1 MAGGRVVLALAGTNC
16 QSSEMPLEFTGTER
30 TLTYTPVEVTLD
42 DGTRIA
48 HTSRG
53 GDVESVW
60 AGDLGDLYVEVT
72 HLGDGPTGGELVLV
86 VPGRDVVAIGDLFD
100 PDPTQVAPSW
110 PVVIDLVLG
119 LVTAT
124 TTVETS
130 HGTVDKERL
139 EVFHQELLGVLHGG
153 VSRG

>member
-1 MAGGRVVLALAGTNC
+1 MSVVITGG
-16 QSSEMPLEFTGTER
+16 ER
-30 TLTYTPVEVTLD
+30 TLTYDPTRITLD
-42 DGTRIA
+42 DGSVLE

-86 VPGRDVVAIGDLFD
+86 VPDHDLVAIGDLFD
-100 PDPTQVAPSW
+100 PEPSAVPPSW
-110 PVVIDLVLG
+110 PVVVDLVIG
-119 LVTAT
+119 LLTAS

-130 HGTVDKERL
+130 HGTIDKERL
-139 EVFHQELLGVLHGG
+139 EAFHQELLSQLYGGGPHG
-153 VSRG
+153 